1 MRSSETRRSLLWRLG
16 LPTVVV
22 QVVASIV
29 VAWITVS
36 VVEEFNQSKIESLL
50 SRYTMH
56 LEVLLQS
63 DPKAEDAILR
73 EWNSTSP
80 DVRLTLIGGSGRV
93 RWDSDSDSTKMENHG
108 DRPEILGAITSGQA
122 VQTRFSATI
131 GERMTYVARRIEIGG
146 EPFIIRASMRSD
158 LAQAQVMPIIWSI
171 VIVLAAL
178 LGVTLCT
185 VAFVSRDV
193 DRHVRR
199 LSVGAERIAAGDFEY
214 RSEPDL
220 PGALATLGMSL
231 DRIANDQG
239 ERIRQLSVQQSEM
252 QGILF
257 AMSTGVI
264 AMDLDGHVISVN
276 PAASRILALDELDV
290 RGRPLERLEID
301 ARLIEFA
308 RSVSEAGG
316 HGSSEITL
324 DSLEGR
330 QIVINSEPIH
340 DDDDRQVGTVLVLDD
355 VTRLRQLEAM
365 RTDFASNVS
374 HELRTPI
381 TAIQGYAELLLDEQD
396 DAKRRQY
403 TDVVARHA
411 TRLSAIIE
419 DLLSLS
425 RLEDPEG
432 SHLPEREILAAHELL
447 DGVVRACSDEAA
459 SRDIVLEVECDEP
472 LTCHGSRQL
481 LEQAVSNLV
490 VNAIRYGPPQS
501 TVRLSAWSQGSLLHI
516 AVADEGPGIDESSRR
531 RLFERFYRID
541 QGRSREVGGTGLG
554 LAIVKH
560 IALAHG
566 GSVDV
571 ETAPGRGS
579 VFTVTLPTSSEHTQ
593 YIQSSDGASLM
604 PQHGH

>member
-1 MRSSETRRSLLWRLG
+1 MRPSDSRRSLLWRLG
-16 LPTVVV
+16 FPIVVV
-22 QVVASIV
+22 QVIASVA

-36 VVEEFNQSKIESLL
+36 VIEEFNQSRIEGLL
-50 SRYTMH
+50 SRYTGH
-56 LEVLLQS
+56 LEALLQS
-63 DPKAEDAILR
+63 DPRDEAAILR
-73 EWNSTSP
+73 QWHTASP
-80 DVRLTLIGGSGRV
+80 DVRLTLIGASGRV
-93 RWDSDSDSTKMENHG
+93 RWDSDSNPTGMESHG
-108 DRPEILGAITSGQA
+108 DRPEIRDAIASGHA

-131 GERMTYVARRIEIGG
+131 GEPMTYVARRLEIDG
-146 EPFIIRASMRSD
+146 EPSIIRASMRSN
-158 LAQAQVMPIIWSI
+158 LARAQVMPIIWSI

-178 LGVTLCT
+178 LLVTLCT
-185 VAFVSRDV
+185 VAIVSRDV
-193 DRHVRR
+193 GRHIRR
-199 LSVGAERIAAGDFEY
+199 LSAGAERIASGDFDY
-214 RSEPDL
+214 RAGPDL

-231 DRIANDQG
+231 DRIAEDQG

-264 AMDLDGHVISVN
+264 AMGLDGHVISMN
-276 PAASRILALDELDV
+276 PAASRILSLDELDV
-290 RGRPLERLEID
+290 RGRPLERLGID
-301 ARLIEFA
+301 ARLIDFA

-330 QIVINSEPIH
+330 QIVIQSEPIH

-355 VTRLRQLEAM
+355 VTRLRRLEAM

-396 DAKRRQY
+396 NAKRRRY
-403 TDVVARHA
+403 IDVVTRNA

-432 SHLPEREILAAHELL
+432 SHLPEREILAVHELL
-447 DGVVRACSDEAA
+447 DDVVRACSDEAA
-459 SRDIVLEVECDEP
+459 IRDIVLEIKCDEP
-472 LTCHGSRQL
+472 LTCHGSSQL

-490 VNAIRYGPPQS
+490 VNAIRYGPPRS
-501 TVRLSAWSQGSLLHI
+501 TVRLSAWSQDSSLHI
-516 AVADEGPGIDESSRR
+516 AVADEGPGIDDSSRR
-531 RLFERFYRID
+531 RLFERFYRVD
-541 QGRSREVGGTGLG
+541 RGRSREVGGTGLG

-560 IALAHG
+560 IVLAHG
-566 GSVDV
+566 GSIDV
-571 ETAPGRGS
+571 ETAPGEGS
-579 VFTVTLPTSSEHTQ
+579 VFTVMLPAASEHNLNTLP
-593 YIQSSDGASLM
+593 IQS
-604 PQHGH
+604 